1 MPILHDF
8 NYYKPKSLAE
18 AIRLLSGHRG
28 AAILAGGTDI
38 INEIREEVAKPSA
51 LIDIKGLSSLKNIIF
66 KDGRLTIGSLVTY
79 SGIIESNVI
88 KKRLPIF
95 IEVAKTV
102 GSLGI
107 RNRATMV
114 GNICSAVPC
123 MDSGPILSVFDAT
136 VIVQSTKGKRRIP
149 IHEWFYGPRET
160 ARKKN
165 ELVTAVEIPI
175 PRTKHAG
182 CYAKLGRYSGE
193 DLAQASVL
201 VIALADRGYRVA
213 FGSVGP
219 VPIRAHEIEKLLNGK
234 VPNEILIAQAQK
246 LIPKIVAPISDI
258 RATKEYRL
266 HMCQVMFERA
276 LVTAFDRLNG
286 SGPEYGINVAELIG
300 GVYEN

>member
-8 NYYKPKSLAE
+8 DYYKPKSVAK
-18 AIRLLSGHRG
+18 AIRLLSKHRG

-38 INEIREEVAKPSA
+38 INEIKEDIAEPSA
-51 LIDIKGLSSLKNIIF
+51 LIDIKALSSLKNIAF
-66 KDGRLTIGSLVTY
+66 KDGKLTIGPLVTY
-79 SGIIESNVI
+79 SEIIESNVI

-95 IEVAKTV
+95 IEIAKTV
-102 GSLGI
+102 GSKGI

-136 VIVQSTKGKRRIP
+136 VIVQSAKGKRKIL
-149 IHEWFYGPRET
+149 IHKWFLGPRKT
-160 ARKKN
+160 ARNKS

-175 PRTKHAG
+175 PKKKHAG

-201 VIALADRGYRVA
+201 VIALADHSYRAA

-219 VPIRAHEIEKLLNGK
+219 VPIRAYVIEKMLSGQE
-234 VPNEILIAQAQK
+234 PSDISIAQAQK
-246 LIPKIVAPISDI
+246 LIPGIVSPITDI

-276 LVTAFDRLNG
+276 LLTAVDRLNG

-300 GVYEN
+300 GAYEN